1 MNKNLRELKA
11 RKAKHV
17 AAMRKITDLAAK
29 ENRDLTPEEDQAFST
44 EQVAVTKLN
53 AAIAREESL
62 AQSEIEVGERTA
74 DDTVVTGAPA
84 AAADLQGGF
93 RSMGEFA
100 IAVRQASLPGGSLD
114 DRLVVGAAAPSTFGN
129 EAGGAD
135 GGFLVPPAFA
145 DTVFQLS
152 LEDDALLPYVDNI
165 PVSGNGMVFPKDETT
180 PWGTDGVRAF
190 WQAEATAATQNKP
203 IFGAQAMRLHKLMSL
218 VPVSDELLDDSTALG
233 AYLPPL
239 MARSIGWK
247 TSEAICFGTGVGQ
260 PYGAFTN
267 TNIAVVVAK
276 DGGQAANTVSALNLA
291 NMIARLPPGSYGRAR
306 WLITPDA
313 LPSVFTLTLGNYP
326 IWMPPMGNVGGV
338 QANPYGMLLGR
349 PIQVSQ
355 HAAAFSAQGDI
366 CLADFQ
372 YVRAITKAGGIQVAT
387 SMHLFFDAGATAFR
401 ATFRIDAQPKISK
414 QITQAKG
421 TNKLSP
427 FVMLGAR

>member
-1 MNKNLRELKA
+1 
-11 RKAKHV
+11 
-17 AAMRKITDLAAK
+17 
-29 ENRDLTPEEDQAFST
+29 
-44 EQVAVTKLN
+44 
-53 AAIAREESL
+53 
-62 AQSEIEVGERTA
+62 
-74 DDTVVTGAPA
+74 
-84 AAADLQGGF
+84 
-93 RSMGEFA
+93 
-100 IAVRQASLPGGSLD
+100 
-114 DRLVVGAAAPSTFGN
+114 
-129 EAGGAD
+129 
-135 GGFLVPPAFA
+135 
-145 DTVFQLS
+145 
-152 LEDDALLPYVDNI
+152 
-165 PVSGNGMVFPKDETT
+165 
-180 PWGTDGVRAF
+180 
-190 WQAEATAATQNKP
+190 
-203 IFGAQAMRLHKLMSL
+203 
-218 VPVSDELLDDSTALG
+218 
-233 AYLPPL
+233 
-239 MARSIGWK
+239 
-247 TSEAICFGTGVGQ
+247 
-260 PYGAFTN
+260 
-267 TNIAVVVAK
+267 VVAK
-276 DGGQAANTVSALNLA
+276 DSGQAANTVSALNLA

-326 IWMPPMGNVGGV
+326 IWMPPMGSVGGV